1 MNIYSEDKNVIIEDA
16 KDFDIEDI
24 MECGQCFHFTR
35 LDDKDYE
42 LMAYGKYL
50 HIRQFEEK
58 ADKKNK
64 GKAKKDTVKID
75 ASKNDTGCDDKKN
88 CSRIILYNTSL
99 EDYNEIWSKYFDMEV
114 DYSDIKNKV
123 LTFDDR
129 LKEAITAKAGI
140 RILKQDFFE
149 TLISFIISQNK
160 QIPHIKQIVHT
171 ISERYGDK
179 IVLPDERAVYTFPG
193 VDRLYEVSEEEL
205 RECKVGFR
213 APYIRDAVCK
223 VYNGEISED
232 KLKRMSFNEA
242 RDNLM
247 TIKGVGEKVANC
259 VLLYGLSFTNAFP
272 VDVWMKRIMEYMYFG
287 EDTKKEIIESF
298 AYERY
303 GEYAGY
309 AQQYLFYYGR
319 EKGLGK

>member
-24 MECGQCFHFTR
+24 LECGQCFHFTR

-50 HIRQFEEK
+50 HIRQLEDK
-58 ADKKNK
+58 ADRNNELPKDKTPKAIDFVDEKN
-64 GKAKKDTVKID
+64 G
-75 ASKNDTGCDDKKN
+75 
-88 CSRIILYNTSL
+88 SRIILYNTTL
-99 EDYNEIWSKYFDMEV
+99 EDYNEIWSRYFDMEV

-123 LTFDDR
+123 LTSDER
-129 LKEAITAKAGI
+129 LKEAVMAKAGI

-179 IVLPDERAVYTFPG
+179 ILLSDERAVYTFPS
-193 VDRLYEVSEEEL
+193 VERLYEVTEDEL

-223 VYNGEISED
+223 VYSGEISEE
-232 KLKRMSFNEA
+232 KLRVMSFKDAREA
-242 RDNLM
+242 LM

-272 VDVWMKRIMEYMYFG
+272 VDVWM
-287 EDTKKEIIESF
+287 
-298 AYERY
+298 
-303 GEYAGY
+303 
-309 AQQYLFYYGR
+309 
-319 EKGLGK
+319 

>member
-24 MECGQCFHFTR
+24 LECGQCFHFTR

-50 HIRQFEEK
+50 HIRQLEDK
-58 ADKKNK
+58 ADRNNELPKDKTPKAIDFVDEKN
-64 GKAKKDTVKID
+64 G
-75 ASKNDTGCDDKKN
+75 
-88 CSRIILYNTSL
+88 SRIILYNTTL
-99 EDYNEIWSKYFDMEV
+99 EDYNEIWSRYFDMEV

-123 LTFDDR
+123 LTSDER
-129 LKEAITAKAGI
+129 LKEAVMAKAGI

-179 IVLPDERAVYTFPG
+179 ILLSDERAVYTFPS
-193 VDRLYEVSEEEL
+193 VDRLYDVSEDEL

-223 VYNGEISED
+223 VYSGEISEE
-232 KLKRMSFNEA
+232 KLRVMSFKDAREA
-242 RDNLM
+242 LM

-298 AYERY
+298 AYEKY

>member
-24 MECGQCFHFTR
+24 LECGQCFHFIR

-50 HIRQFEEK
+50 HIKQIEEK
-58 ADKKNK
+58 EDKKNK
-64 GKAKKDTVKID
+64 VKTKKDTVK
-75 ASKNDTGCDDKKN
+75 NNTGCDDEN
-88 CSRIILYNTSL
+88 NSSRIVLYNTSM
-99 EDYNEIWSKYFDMEV
+99 EDYNGIWSRYFDMEV

-123 LTFDDR
+123 LTSDER
-129 LKEAITAKAGI
+129 LKEAVMAKAGI

-179 IVLPDERAVYTFPG
+179 ILLSDERAVYTFPS
-193 VDRLYEVSEEEL
+193 VERLYEVSEDEL

-223 VYNGEISED
+223 VYSGEINEE
-232 KLKRMSFNEA
+232 KLRGMSFNDAREA
-242 RDNLM
+242 LM

-272 VDVWMKRIMEYMYFG
+272 VDVWMQRILEYMYFG

-298 AYERY
+298 AS
-303 GEYAGY
+303 
-309 AQQYLFYYGR
+309 
-319 EKGLGK
+319 